1 MQKVIVTW
9 EDLRSEIRLL
19 FTHEGLGEDLAG
31 RFAVFMDEEVHDP
44 AVVSIWSQIESDRRR
59 GDNEP
64 LTVMD
69 LDCGLEEVVACLVD
83 WNNNP
88 WNFPPRH
95 APERLNFDEVQR
107 KVLNLSRRL

>member
-1 MQKVIVTW
+1 MQKAIVTW
-9 EDLRSEIRLL
+9 EDLRSEIRRL
-19 FTHEGLGEDLAG
+19 FTHESLGEDLAS

-44 AVVSIWSQIESDRRR
+44 AVVSIWSQIESDRRC

-107 KVLNLSRRL
+107 KVLELSSQL

>member
-44 AVVSIWSQIESDRRR
+44 AVVSIDKFCLSHPKNSPADGAIAYLNALIE
-59 GDNEP
+59 N
-64 LTVMD
+64 
-69 LDCGLEEVVACLVD
+69 
-83 WNNNP
+83 
-88 WNFPPRH
+88 
-95 APERLNFDEVQR
+95 
-107 KVLNLSRRL
+107 